1 MFRLLESGITAG
13 DRPSA
18 FTSLSPESTRLP
30 QRLPDSG
37 LCSSPSIRADG
48 GTFGSRSFDNKSY
61 FSILPR
67 FLEQEERSE
76 VKTQGELICDP
87 AYRSS
92 DGDSDGQQLLEHL
105 LLTSASLPLMDTDIC
120 YQVSKVDF
128 VQVPSLGDSRRF
140 SLSSRSSTSCDSS
153 SEVGLKINGDA
164 AKIDNSGETD
174 IFLKAI
180 LLDSGAPAGST
191 GSLPVD
197 FTYQTF
203 QSLVEPS
210 DALAFEKEEQ
220 LKGHPDG
227 PLTATS
233 EHVSHLVSSCY
244 PDDVSGDS
252 ASPTFQKSFF
262 SLISANQSTP
272 TIMVDSDYKSVV
284 NADAW

>member
-1 MFRLLESGITAG
+1 MFRLLGSGIKAG

-30 QRLPDSG
+30 QRLSDSG
-37 LCSSPSIRADG
+37 LCSSPIRADG

-61 FSILPR
+61 FSVLPR
-67 FLEQEERSE
+67 FPEQEERSE

-87 AYRSS
+87 AYRGS

-105 LLTSASLPLMDTDIC
+105 LLTSASLPPMDTDIC
-120 YQVSKVDF
+120 YQVSKADL
-128 VQVPSLGDSRRF
+128 VQVPSVGDSRRS
-140 SLSSRSSTSCDSS
+140 SLSSRSSTSYDSS
-153 SEVGLKINGDA
+153 SGVGLKIDRDA

-174 IFLKAI
+174 TFLEAI
-180 LLDSGAPAGST
+180 LLDSGAPAGSNS
-191 GSLPVD
+191 SLPVD
-197 FTYQTF
+197 FTYQSF

-210 DALAFEKEEQ
+210 DALALEKEEQ
-220 LKGHPDG
+220 LRGHPDG

-233 EHVSHLVSSCY
+233 EHISHLVSSCY
-244 PDDVSGDS
+244 PDDVSGGS

-262 SLISANQSTP
+262 SLISGDQSTP